1 MRRRDIITLLGGTAA
16 AWSLTAR
23 AQQRRMP
30 VIGILSTFTQ
40 TQSRPQIAEFRRGLY
55 DNGLAEGQNV
65 AIEYLFA
72 DGRYDH
78 LPALAAELAQ
88 HPVDLI
94 FAAGPPAALAAKA
107 ATTTIPVVF
116 VVGFDPVVAGLVA
129 SLGRPGGN
137 VTGMTL
143 MNNQLGQ
150 KRLEVLL
157 DLIPKA
163 TEIAMLVN
171 PVSPDTVQEIE
182 AVQAATPRRGVQLR
196 ILNAST
202 LTEIDTAINSLLE
215 KRPHA
220 VFVAGDPFYLSRPDE
235 VVARVARLA
244 LPAIYPFREFPVS
257 GGLISDG
264 NNWAMAYR
272 QAGNYASRILKGA
285 KIADL
290 PVMQPTT
297 FELVINVKTA
307 KALGLDVPDRL
318 LALADE
324 VIE

>member
-1 MRRRDIITLLGGTAA
+1 MVRTGAHGKTMRRRDIITLLGGTAA

-23 AQQRRMP
+23 PQQRMP
-30 VIGILSTFTQ
+30 MIGVLSSFTQ

-55 DNGLAEGQNV
+55 DNGLAEDQNV

-88 HPVDLI
+88 RPVDLI

-150 KRLEVLL
+150 N
-157 DLIPKA
+157 D
-163 TEIAMLVN
+163 
-171 PVSPDTVQEIE
+171 
-182 AVQAATPRRGVQLR
+182 
-196 ILNAST
+196 
-202 LTEIDTAINSLLE
+202 
-215 KRPHA
+215 
-220 VFVAGDPFYLSRPDE
+220 
-235 VVARVARLA
+235 
-244 LPAIYPFREFPVS
+244 
-257 GGLISDG
+257 
-264 NNWAMAYR
+264 
-272 QAGNYASRILKGA
+272 
-285 KIADL
+285 
-290 PVMQPTT
+290 
-297 FELVINVKTA
+297 
-307 KALGLDVPDRL
+307 
-318 LALADE
+318 
-324 VIE
+324 

>member
-23 AQQRRMP
+23 PQQRMP
-30 VIGILSTFTQ
+30 MIGVLSSFTQ

-182 AVQAATPRRGVQLR
+182 AVQAAMPRRGVQLR

-202 LTEIDTAINSLLE
+202 LTEIDAAINSLLE

-235 VVARVARLA
+235 VVARMARL
-244 LPAIYPFREFPVS
+244 
-257 GGLISDG
+257 G
-264 NNWAMAYR
+264 
-272 QAGNYASRILKGA
+272 ASR
-285 KIADL
+285 DL
-290 PVMQPTT
+290 PVPR
-297 FELVINVKTA
+297 
-307 KALGLDVPDRL
+307 VPGIRWTSQL
-318 LALADE
+318 RKQ
-324 VIE
+324 

>member
-1 MRRRDIITLLGGTAA
+1 M
-16 AWSLTAR
+16 
-23 AQQRRMP
+23 
-30 VIGILSTFTQ
+30 
-40 TQSRPQIAEFRRGLY
+40 Y

-72 DGRYDH
+72 DGRYVH

-88 HPVDLI
+88 RPVDLI

-257 GGLISDG
+257 GGLISYG

-307 KALGLDVPDRL
+307 KALGVDVPDRL

>member
-1 MRRRDIITLLGGTAA
+1 M
-16 AWSLTAR
+16 
-23 AQQRRMP
+23 
-30 VIGILSTFTQ
+30 
-40 TQSRPQIAEFRRGLY
+40 
-55 DNGLAEGQNV
+55 
-65 AIEYLFA
+65 
-72 DGRYDH
+72 
-78 LPALAAELAQ
+78 
-88 HPVDLI
+88 
-94 FAAGPPAALAAKA
+94 
-107 ATTTIPVVF
+107 
-116 VVGFDPVVAGLVA
+116 
-129 SLGRPGGN
+129 
-137 VTGMTL
+137 
-143 MNNQLGQ
+143 
-150 KRLEVLL
+150 

-182 AVQAATPRRGVQLR
+182 TVQAATPRRGVQLR

-202 LTEIDTAINSLLE
+202 LTEIDAAINSLLE

-257 GGLISDG
+257 GGLISYG
-264 NNWAMAYR
+264 NNRAMAYR

>member
-1 MRRRDIITLLGGTAA
+1 MVRMGAQGKIMRRRDIITLLGGTAA

-72 DGRYDH
+72 DGRYDR

-88 HPVDLI
+88 RPVDLI

-196 ILNAST
+196 ILNG
-202 LTEIDTAINSLLE
+202 L
-215 KRPHA
+215 HA
-220 VFVAGDPFYLSRPDE
+220 D
-235 VVARVARLA
+235 
-244 LPAIYPFREFPVS
+244 
-257 GGLISDG
+257 
-264 NNWAMAYR
+264 
-272 QAGNYASRILKGA
+272 
-285 KIADL
+285 
-290 PVMQPTT
+290 
-297 FELVINVKTA
+297 
-307 KALGLDVPDRL
+307 
-318 LALADE
+318 
-324 VIE
+324 

>member
-88 HPVDLI
+88 RPVDLI

-107 ATTTIPVVF
+107 ATTTIP

-257 GGLISDG
+257 GGLISYG
-264 NNWAMAYR
+264 NNRAMAYR